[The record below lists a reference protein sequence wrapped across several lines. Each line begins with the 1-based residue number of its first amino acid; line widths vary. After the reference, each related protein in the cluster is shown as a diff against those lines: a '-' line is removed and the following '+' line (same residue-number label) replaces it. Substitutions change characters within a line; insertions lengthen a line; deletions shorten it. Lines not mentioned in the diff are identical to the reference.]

1 MSITTH
7 RHQPPMDATRKAALY
22 AGLFY
27 IGTFVF
33 SIPALGLYKGVL
45 GDPNFVLG
53 SGTDQGVLW
62 GGLIEVLTGLT
73 GIGTAVAV
81 YPVIKRFGPSRAIG
95 FVANR
100 TLEAAMIFSGVLAV
114 LAVYTLRQNGGDP
127 TTLKT
132 TADGLVAFKDWTFLL
147 GPGLAPAISALCFA
161 TVLYTTR
168 LVPRWIPTLGLI
180 GAPLL
185 IISSTGS
192 LFGGWEQVS
201 GVGLALAF
209 PIAAWE
215 FSVGVY
221 MTVKGFR
228 TPPAV
233 TTVDE
238 PGVNGDAEAAPAL
251 AHA

>member
-1 MSITTH
+1 MAFIGTV
-7 RHQPPMDATRKAALY
+7 RIGAAL
-22 AGLFY
+22 
-27 IGTFVF
+27 V
-33 SIPALGLYKGVL
+33 
-45 GDPNFVLG
+45 
-53 SGTDQGVLW
+53 
-62 GGLIEVLTGLT
+62 
-73 GIGTAVAV
+73 
-81 YPVIKRFGPSRAIG
+81 
-95 FVANR
+95 
-100 TLEAAMIFSGVLAV
+100 
-114 LAVYTLRQNGGDP
+114 
-127 TTLKT
+127 
-132 TADGLVAFKDWTFLL
+132 GLVGVALL
-147 GPGLAPAISALCFA
+147 VLRSPGA
-161 TVLYTTR
+161 VD
-168 LVPRWIPTLGLI
+168 TLGLI

-233 TTVDE
+233 TTVAE
-238 PGVNGDAEAAPAL
+238 PAVNGDEAAPAL